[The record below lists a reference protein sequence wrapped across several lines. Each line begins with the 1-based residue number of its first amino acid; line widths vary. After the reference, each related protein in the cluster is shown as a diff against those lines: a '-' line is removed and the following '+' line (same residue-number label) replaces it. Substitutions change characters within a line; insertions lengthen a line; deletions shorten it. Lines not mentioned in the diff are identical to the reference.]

1 MVKHIILWQLKEMD
15 EEEKQTVK
23 KGIKAGLESLQ
34 GKIPGLLSIHVQTE
48 GLPSSNA
55 DVMLDSTRRIVSAW
69 ITRCRL
75 LHPFADSVIVIW
87 WFLHE
92 RTCRKEWR
100 TL

>member
-55 DVMLDSTRRIVSAW
+55 DVMLDSS
-69 ITRCRL
+69 
-75 LHPFADSVIVIW
+75 FENADA
-87 WFLHE
+87 LQGYA
-92 RTCRKEWR
+92 
-100 TL
+100 TLCNAS